1 MSVESEARQ
10 LTINSVTISGSL
22 KVAKNSLAFYEGG
35 KMDSK
40 GLQNGQRLPSPK
52 HYI

>member
-22 KVAKNSLAFYEGG
+22 KVAENSLAFYEG
-35 KMDSK
+35 
-40 GLQNGQRLPSPK
+40 QQLPQ
-52 HYI
+52 YY